1 MPTSAEV
8 RAELTGPG
16 GMFEV
21 TTADV
26 LGRPTEVYANRMPSL
41 RSVAEVGAMRGDGQ
55 PFLVYGDR
63 TYGFGTFVETSNS
76 VAHALRDSFGVT
88 KGDRV
93 AVLAQNNPEW
103 CLTFWAA
110 VSQGAVLVG
119 LNGWW
124 TTDEV
129 IYGLQDSGAKVLMA
143 DRKRFERIAGSLDDL
158 PELEHVFLIDCSPAD
173 VGLDGDPRAHEFGE
187 LTGAPTAS
195 FVDEDIAED
204 DHAVIFYT
212 SGTTGK
218 PKGAI
223 STHRSM
229 IANLQNTMYNAV
241 SGSMIAAE
249 GGGGGA
255 LPDAGSGQNVSLFTS
270 PLFHVSGCHSTLVVG
285 LLAGLKLVMP
295 EGRFTPETA
304 LELIQEHQVTIWAT
318 VPTMVWRVCEHP
330 DRHSYDTSSVRSVA
344 FGGSP
349 SADELQ
355 RMIRDTFPNV
365 SSTSN
370 AYGLTETS
378 SVATVISGQDAIER
392 PTSVGPPV
400 PTVHVRI
407 LDDDGKEVATGATG
421 EVCISGPILMAGY
434 WNKPEAT
441 AEAIRDGWLHTGDLG
456 HVDADGFVYIT
467 DRKKDMI
474 IRGGENIY
482 SVEIEQRLVNHPDIA
497 DAAVFGVP
505 HPELGEEVKAVV
517 QLEPG
522 SSLSESD
529 VQAWVAEA
537 LAGFKVPTHVQLVDE
552 KLPRN
557 ASGKLL
563 KNVLRGEGVV
573 SFEETM

>member
-8 RAELTGPG
+8 RAQLTGPG
-16 GMFEV
+16 GMFEI
-21 TTADV
+21 TTEDV
-26 LGRPTEVYANRMPSL
+26 LGRPTQVYANRMPSL
-41 RSVAEVGAMRGDGQ
+41 RSVAEAGLMRGDAQ
-55 PFLVYGDR
+55 TFLVYGER
-63 TYGFGTFVETSNS
+63 TYGFGTFVETANS
-76 VAHALRDSFGVT
+76 VAHTLRRSFGIN

-103 CLTFWAA
+103 CLSFWAT

-129 IYGLQDSGAKVLMA
+129 LYGLQDSGAKVLVA
-143 DRKRFERIAGSLDDL
+143 DRKRFERIADSLDQL
-158 PELEHVFLIDCSPAD
+158 PDLEHVFLIDGQAVD
-173 VGLDGDPRAHEFGE
+173 VGLADDPRIHTFDE
-187 LTGAPTAS
+187 LTGSPTPD

-212 SGTTGK
+212 SGTTGR

-229 IANLQNTMYNAV
+229 IANLQNTIYNAV
-241 SGSMIAAE
+241 AGSLA
-249 GGGGGA
+249 GGGA
-255 LPDAGSGQNVSLFTS
+255 LPDAGKGQNVSLFTS

-295 EGRFTPETA
+295 EGRFTPERA
-304 LELIQEHQVTIWAT
+304 LELIQEHQVTVWAT
-318 VPTMVWRVCEHP
+318 VPTMVWRLCEHP
-330 DRHSYDTSSVRSVA
+330 DRHDYDTSSVRSVA

-355 RMIRDTFPNV
+355 RMIRETFPNV
-365 SSTSN
+365 ASTSN

-378 SVATVISGQDAIER
+378 SVATVISGQDALDR

-400 PTVHVRI
+400 PTVEVRI
-407 LDDDGKEVATGATG
+407 VGEDGEEVPTGETG
-421 EVCISGPILMAGY
+421 EVCIYGPILMAGY
-434 WNKPEAT
+434 WNKPKAT
-441 AEAIRDGWLHTGDLG
+441 AEAIRDGWLRTGDLG

-482 SVEIEQRLVNHPDIA
+482 CVEIEQRLVTHPGIA
-497 DAAVFGVP
+497 DAAIIGVP
-505 HPELGEEVKAVV
+505 HSELGEEVKAVV

-522 SSLSESD
+522 TSLTEAD
-529 VQAWVAEA
+529 VRQWVADG
-537 LAGFKVPTHVQLVDE
+537 LASFKVPTYVELWQD

-563 KNVLRGEGVV
+563 KNVLRGEGAV
-573 SFEETM
+573 SFAETM

>member
-1 MPTSAEV
+1 MPTNAEV
-8 RAELTGPG
+8 RAQLTGPG

-21 TTADV
+21 VTEDV
-26 LGRPTEVYANRMPSL
+26 LGRPTQVYAQRMPSL
-41 RSVAEVGAMRGDGQ
+41 RSVAEVGLMRGDDQ
-55 PFLVYGDR
+55 TFIVYGDR
-63 TYGFGTFVETSNS
+63 TCGFASFVQTANG
-76 VAHALRDSFGVT
+76 VAHALRERFGLA

-93 AVLAQNNPEW
+93 AVLSQNNPEW
-103 CLTFWAA
+103 CLSFWAT
-110 VSQGAVLVG
+110 VSQGAILVG

-124 TTDEV
+124 TTDE
-129 IYGLQDSGAKVLMA
+129 IEYGLQDSGAKVLVA
-143 DRKRFERIAGSLDDL
+143 DRKRFERIAGSLDQA
-158 PELEHVFLIDCSPAD
+158 PALEHVFLIDCSPAD
-173 VGLDGDPRAHEFGE
+173 LGLADDPRLHGFAE
-187 LTGAPTAS
+187 LTGSPTAD
-195 FVDEDIAED
+195 FVDEAIAED
-204 DHAVIFYT
+204 DAAVIFYT
-212 SGTTGK
+212 SGTTGR

-241 SGSMIAAE
+241 AGSMA
-249 GGGGGA
+249 GGSGA
-255 LPDAGSGQNVSLFTS
+255 LPDVDTGQNVALFTS

-304 LELIQEHQVTIWAT
+304 LQLIQEHHVTVWAT

-330 DRHSYDTSSVRSVA
+330 DRHDYDTSSVRSVA

-355 RMIRDTFPNV
+355 RMVHETFPNV

-378 SVATVISGQDAIER
+378 SVATVISGQDALDK

-400 PTVHVRI
+400 PTVSVKI
-407 LDDDGKEVATGATG
+407 VGVNGEDLGVGETG
-421 EVCISGPILMAGY
+421 EVCITGPILMAGY

-441 AEAIRDGWLHTGDLG
+441 AEAIDADGWLHTGDVG
-456 HVDADGFVYIT
+456 HVDEEGFLFIT

-482 SVEIEQRLVNHPDIA
+482 SVEIEQRLVNHPEIA

-505 HPELGEEVKAVV
+505 HPELGEEVKATV
-517 QLEPG
+517 QLEEG
-522 SSLSESD
+522 ATLTEAD
-529 VQAWVAEA
+529 VKRWVADG
-537 LAGFKVPTHVQLVDE
+537 LAAFKVPAYVDLTFD

-563 KNVLRGEGVV
+563 KNVLRGEGDV
-573 SFEETM
+573 SFAETM

>member
-8 RAELTGPG
+8 RAQLTGPG

-21 TTADV
+21 VTEDV
-26 LGRPTEVYANRMPSL
+26 MGRPTQVYAQRMPSL
-41 RSVAEVGAMRGDGQ
+41 RSVAEVGLMRGDDQ
-55 PFLVYGDR
+55 TFLVYGAR
-63 TYGFGTFVETSNS
+63 TYGFGTFVQTANG
-76 VAHALRDSFGVT
+76 VAHALRERFGLA

-93 AVLAQNNPEW
+93 AVLSQNNPEW
-103 CLTFWAA
+103 CLTFWAT
-110 VSQGAVLVG
+110 VQQGAVLVG

-124 TTDEV
+124 TTDE
-129 IYGLQDSGAKVLMA
+129 IEYGLQDSGAKVLVA
-143 DRKRFERIAGSLDDL
+143 DRKRFERIAGSLDRAPD
-158 PELEHVFLIDCSPAD
+158 LEHVFLVDCSPAD
-173 VGLDGDPRAHEFGE
+173 LGMDGDPRLHSFSE
-187 LTGAPTAS
+187 LAGSPTS
-195 FVDEDIAED
+195 EVVDGDIAED
-204 DHAVIFYT
+204 DYAVIFYT
-212 SGTTGK
+212 SGTTGR

-241 SGSMIAAE
+241 AGSMA
-249 GGGGGA
+249 GGGA
-255 LPDAGSGQNVSLFTS
+255 LPDAGTGQNVSLFTS

-330 DRHSYDTSSVRSVA
+330 DRHDYDTSSLRSVA

-349 SADELQ
+349 SAEELQ
-355 RMIRDTFPNV
+355 RMIHETFPNV
-365 SSTSN
+365 TSTAN

-378 SVATVISGQDAIER
+378 SVATVIGGQEAIDK

-400 PTVHVRI
+400 PTVSVRI
-407 LDDDGKEVATGATG
+407 VDEKGQELGVGETG
-421 EVCISGPILMAGY
+421 EVCITGPILMAGY

-441 AEAIRDGWLHTGDLG
+441 AEAIDVDGWLHTGDVG
-456 HVDADGFVYIT
+456 HLDEEGFLFIT

-482 SVEIEQRLVNHPDIA
+482 SVEIEQRLVNHPEVA
-497 DAAVFGVP
+497 DAAIYGVP
-505 HPELGEEVKAVV
+505 HPELGEEVKATV
-517 QLEPG
+517 QLEDG
-522 SSLSESD
+522 SSLTEAD
-529 VQAWVAEA
+529 VRQWVADG
-537 LAGFKVPTHVQLVDE
+537 LAAFKVPAYIDLTFE

-563 KNVLRGEGVV
+563 KNVLRGEGDV
-573 SFEETM
+573 SFAETM

>member
-8 RAELTGPG
+8 RAQLTGPG

-21 TTADV
+21 VTEEV
-26 LGRPTEVYANRMPSL
+26 LGRPTQVYAQRMPSL
-41 RSVAEVGAMRGDGQ
+41 RSVAEVGLLRGDDQ
-55 PFLVYGDR
+55 TFLVYGER
-63 TYGFGTFVETSNS
+63 TYGFGTFVQTANG
-76 VAHALRDSFGVT
+76 VAHALREQFGLT

-110 VSQGAVLVG
+110 VQQGAVLVG

-129 IYGLQDSGAKVLMA
+129 EYGLQDSGAKVLVA
-143 DRKRFERIAGSLDDL
+143 DRKRFERIAGSLD
-158 PELEHVFLIDCSPAD
+158 EATALEHVFLIDCSPAD
-173 VGLDGDPRAHEFGE
+173 LGLAGDPRIHSFDE
-187 LTGAPTAS
+187 LVGSPTAD
-195 FVDEDIAED
+195 FVEEDIAED

-212 SGTTGK
+212 SGTTGR

-229 IANLQNTMYNAV
+229 VANLQNTMYNAV
-241 SGSMIAAE
+241 AGSMA
-249 GGGGGA
+249 GGGA
-255 LPDAGSGQNVSLFTS
+255 LPDAGGGANVALFTS

-304 LELIQEHQVTIWAT
+304 LELIQEHGVTVWAT

-330 DRHSYDTSSVRSVA
+330 DRHGYDTSSVKSVA

-355 RMIRDTFPNV
+355 RMIHDTFPNV
-365 SSTSN
+365 ATTSN

-378 SVATVISGQDAIER
+378 SVATVISGQDALDK

-400 PTVHVRI
+400 PTVSLKIVGG
-407 LDDDGKEVATGATG
+407 DGQDLGVGETG
-421 EVCISGPILMAGY
+421 EVCITGPILMAGY

-441 AEAIRDGWLHTGDLG
+441 AEAIDADGWLHTGDVG
-456 HVDADGFVYIT
+456 HLDDEGFLFIT

-482 SVEIEQRLVNHPDIA
+482 SVEIEQRLVNHHEIA
-497 DAAVFGVP
+497 DAAIYGVP
-505 HPELGEEVKAVV
+505 HPELGEEVKATV
-517 QLEPG
+517 QLEED
-522 SSLSESD
+522 STLTVAD
-529 VQAWVAEA
+529 VKQWVADG
-537 LAGFKVPTHVQLVDE
+537 LAAFKVPAYIDLTFD

-563 KNVLRGEGVV
+563 KNVLRGEGDV
-573 SFEETM
+573 SFAETM